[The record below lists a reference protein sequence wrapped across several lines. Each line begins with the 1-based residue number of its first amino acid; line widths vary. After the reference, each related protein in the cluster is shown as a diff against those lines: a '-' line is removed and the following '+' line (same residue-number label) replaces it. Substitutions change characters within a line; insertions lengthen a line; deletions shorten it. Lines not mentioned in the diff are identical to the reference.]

1 MVDVE
6 ASVMPPINIV
16 SIPVDPMQVIAEQ
29 IPPIELIPLY
39 NVGGFGTRFTKI
51 LGNVFTV
58 TVLQTEHGLASPIG
72 VLLFMPDGTN
82 VDVDWQ
88 ISGTTIIMNSNVN
101 LLNHKIIIF

>member
-6 ASVMPPINIV
+6 LIQVPPINIV
-16 SIPVDPMQVIAEQ
+16 SIPVDPIEVFVEQ
-29 IPPIELIPLY
+29 IPPTELIPLH

-58 TVLQTEHGLASPIG
+58 TVLQTEHMLASPIG

-82 VDVDWQ
+82 VDVDWK
-88 ISGTTIIMNSNVN
+88 ISGTTIVMNSNVN
-101 LLNHKIIIF
+101 LLNHKIIIY